1 MRIIGCEFSQIF
13 IDSPVRSL
21 YVVNCNNC
29 TIYIAAVEKI
39 AFVDKCEK
47 IYFTTAANSLRICN
61 TVDSSIYYY
70 GPSPIILTGDNR
82 SVAIG
87 PNNCPAKQLRLNFYS
102 CKDSCVFVLYN
113 NFKEV
118 LNKNMEIGNT
128 NFFKM
133 EPKDFDLLVM
143 PIKP

>member
-1 MRIIGCEFSQIF
+1 VVNLKEEIACRGKDMRIIGCEYSEIF

-29 TIYIAAVEKI
+29 TIYIAACEKI

-47 IYFTTAANSLRICN
+47 IYFTTATNLLRICN

-82 SVAIG
+82 SVSIG
-87 PNNCPAKQLRLNFYS
+87 PNNCPAK
-102 CKDSCVFVLYN
+102 
-113 NFKEV
+113 
-118 LNKNMEIGNT
+118 
-128 NFFKM
+128 
-133 EPKDFDLLVM
+133 
-143 PIKP
+143 

>member
-1 MRIIGCEFSQIF
+1 M
-13 IDSPVRSL
+13 
-21 YVVNCNNC
+21 VNCNNC

-47 IYFTTAANSLRICN
+47 IYFTTATNSLRICN

-87 PNNCPAKQLRLNFYS
+87 PNNCPAKELRSHIKSAGIEL
-102 CKDSCVFVLYN
+102 KEKLYN
-113 NFKEV
+113 KFEEV
-118 LNKNMEIGNT
+118 LNKNMENGNT